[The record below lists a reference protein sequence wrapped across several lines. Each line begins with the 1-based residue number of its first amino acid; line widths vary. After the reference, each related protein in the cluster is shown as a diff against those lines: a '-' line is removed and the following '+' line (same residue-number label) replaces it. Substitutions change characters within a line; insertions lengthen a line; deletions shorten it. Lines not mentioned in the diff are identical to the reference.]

1 MASKYMVD
9 ENLRFYT
16 EYCALYNHTRRLV
29 WDPEEKAKDAWE
41 LLLGS
46 GTLKRLLPLEIEL
59 IHDIKHSMHTT
70 KLFK

>member
-1 MASKYMVD
+1 
-9 ENLRFYT
+9 
-16 EYCALYNHTRRLV
+16 V